1 MAYLCRKDEK
11 QMIETNAGGQNTQN
25 HRPSGVMSLEYQLER
40 AAAEIDKVFTDA
52 RAVDPERDEFG
63 HARSRLYTE
72 AVAIMK
78 ASAKVGHTIAEMQG
92 TKFEHNINVRRE
104 DAVPSRKSA
113 PAIESDTGEPGDA
126 EFEQYQ
132 GCDYDPSYRFADGT
146 YFVYG
151 RGRLRIPDGWDEK
164 RWRAGLPQIGERG
177 DPLPISGGSN
187 GNFQESN
194 AAAAQSGGP

>member
-1 MAYLCRKDEK
+1 MD
-11 QMIETNAGGQNTQN
+11 ETNAGGRNAQE
-25 HRPSGVMSLEYQLER
+25 HRASGVASLEYQLER
-40 AAAEIDKVFTDA
+40 AATEIDKLFTDA

-72 AVAIMK
+72 VVAIMK

-104 DAVPSRKSA
+104 EAVVPRKSA
-113 PAIESDTGEPGDA
+113 PVIETNPSEPDDTEY
-126 EFEQYQ
+126 EQYQ
-132 GCDYDPSYRFADGT
+132 GCDYDPAYCFADGT
-146 YFVYG
+146 YFVHG
-151 RGRLRIPDGWDEK
+151 RGRLHIPENWDEK

-187 GNFQESN
+187 GNFSVPP
-194 AAAAQSGGP
+194 APGAPGDTPAPKVRSP